1 MAYDTIEN
9 EFLDLPKLQTEP
21 PLEFPQLEKFEP
33 GFPEDKIRHGF
44 ELSEEYSGPN
54 VVIGEIQSNGVEWQ
68 WKTETISAE
77 LKDGQVSIQGKTPA
91 FTQFLNNLPKEVIEK
106 IFSWSSKTD
115 EPVIINLETIKA
127 DRITPLAK
135 FPSRKEKADVVLRS
149 ESNQNSPFQ
158 PNFLEIL
165 LSPSTDAPYLEYGQ
179 NGEPA
184 KLHISALKDWNEES
198 VSDLKK
204 VLSPVTARLFYNGTP
219 ILADFVVEEHLSNKN
234 QAQLTNLLITELL
247 QAETSEDVGPAEIC
261 AFALLLDPQNEAVVD
276 FLLSQ
281 NDLETTLEQIR
292 KHAKHYGFD
301 PETLWHRLQEK
312 LDQPTNL
319 TQAIKLYHRVP
330 KSLLAYPEMLFR
342 DRIAEEIVRS
352 IWNRPQDREQ
362 LSKIPQIVPL
372 CQLSN
377 LLDNLQRRL
386 GIPML
391 KPDIELPPNVALGDF
406 SRLCTEWLDLYQNV
420 MGKFST
426 QETFCEDLRQ
436 SVQNLKKQADER
448 IKEASSRIVLVLD
461 IFALLEAPEILS
473 YQIQNIKFAI
483 PNYVRLKLEN
493 WKTNEPEQKANR
505 QRALDLMQWNKNIL
519 VFEDSNPDQLKIMD
533 FAERFR
539 ENTTY
544 VVTNNRKLIPEGKAR
559 NIRVLFPWKC
569 LDELQKVS
577 KS

>member
-1 MAYDTIEN
+1 M
-9 EFLDLPKLQTEP
+9 
-21 PLEFPQLEKFEP
+21 EFPQLEKFEP

-292 KHAKHYGFD
+292 KHA
-301 PETLWHRLQEK
+301 
-312 LDQPTNL
+312 
-319 TQAIKLYHRVP
+319 
-330 KSLLAYPEMLFR
+330 
-342 DRIAEEIVRS
+342 
-352 IWNRPQDREQ
+352 
-362 LSKIPQIVPL
+362 
-372 CQLSN
+372 
-377 LLDNLQRRL
+377 
-386 GIPML
+386 
-391 KPDIELPPNVALGDF
+391 
-406 SRLCTEWLDLYQNV
+406 
-420 MGKFST
+420 
-426 QETFCEDLRQ
+426 
-436 SVQNLKKQADER
+436 
-448 IKEASSRIVLVLD
+448 
-461 IFALLEAPEILS
+461 
-473 YQIQNIKFAI
+473 
-483 PNYVRLKLEN
+483 
-493 WKTNEPEQKANR
+493 
-505 QRALDLMQWNKNIL
+505 
-519 VFEDSNPDQLKIMD
+519 
-533 FAERFR
+533 
-539 ENTTY
+539 
-544 VVTNNRKLIPEGKAR
+544 
-559 NIRVLFPWKC
+559 
-569 LDELQKVS
+569 
-577 KS
+577 